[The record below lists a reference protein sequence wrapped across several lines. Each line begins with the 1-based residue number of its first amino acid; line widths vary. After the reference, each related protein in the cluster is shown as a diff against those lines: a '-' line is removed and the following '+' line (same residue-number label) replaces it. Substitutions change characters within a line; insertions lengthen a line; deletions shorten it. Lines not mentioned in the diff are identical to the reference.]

1 MTNNANLKRATRSF
15 MEKHEGVPYL
25 TALKAVDEP
34 LHELRALEA
43 NRGVR
48 KVHFRLIGEQS
59 SYSSA
64 FPEWG
69 MIPLRSPLGT
79 RGLYYSQLTE
89 TLGLSHFED
98 SRDFLRESGR
108 RVELFERAGESV
120 YSIWDYRELWRAG
133 LLWDGAPEVEP
144 FFHHF
149 GFHPDQS
156 GRLMRH
162 EGPSLGLFSVATA
175 AYIDLEDTESYFP
188 VTIQE
193 LENLKSGAR
202 VEDIG
207 QRYPYNPHNPEAVG
221 GTPPLVRLGE
231 RFSKMARSRVLKSEG
246 WAKLGDRPRLTVFF
260 REDPELSGVGL
271 RELGLN
277 PDDFELTDVSGE
289 SFDFELHFEDFLVSS
304 PSFKYLGNSQ
314 GIFEV

>member
-1 MTNNANLKRATRSF
+1 MTNNANLKRAARSF

-34 LHELRALEA
+34 LHELRDLVV
-43 NRGVR
+43 NKGVR
-48 KVHFRLIGEQS
+48 AAHFRLIGEQS
-59 SYSSA
+59 AYSSA

-69 MIPLRSPLGT
+69 MIPPRSPIDPD
-79 RGLYYSQLTE
+79 GLYYGQLPE

-108 RVELFERAGESV
+108 RVELFERAGEGV

-133 LLWDGAPEVEP
+133 LLWDGAPEIEP

-149 GFHPDQS
+149 GFSPDQS
-156 GRLMRH
+156 GRLMRY
-162 EGPSLGLFSVATA
+162 EGPSLGLFSVAVA
-175 AYIDLEDTESYFP
+175 AYIDLVDMDSYFP
-188 VTIQE
+188 VTIAE
-193 LENLKSGAR
+193 LENLESGVA
-202 VEDIG
+202 VGSVD
-207 QRYPYNPHNPEAVG
+207 QRYPYNPYDPEAKG

-246 WAKLGDRPRLTVFF
+246 WATLGDRPRLTVLF

-271 RELGLN
+271 RDLGLN
-277 PDDFELTDVSGE
+277 PDDF
-289 SFDFELHFEDFLVSS
+289 
-304 PSFKYLGNSQ
+304 
-314 GIFEV
+314 